1 MICLL
6 PYSTSYVVTLPQFT
20 VTERRLSGELTLHS
34 LAFDVNVVMKEKQS
48 NTDKGYLFMIVLFG
62 RLYFPSER
70 DDGLIFDIAKLVIGV
85 PKRWLRRTNH

>member
-1 MICLL
+1 MFVAIFYFVCRDFAAIH
-6 PYSTSYVVTLPQFT
+6 SHGKAV
-20 VTERRLSGELTLHS
+20 ELTLHS